1 MTKPSAV
8 LQSLGEAA
16 ERREVPAYLLKAAFD
31 EMMSGQA
38 SESQIAGLL
47 VALRVKGETV
57 SEIVA
62 TAQALRSAATMAGA
76 ADPRTGDTCGTGGT
90 GRSTFSISTTSAFV
104 VAGAGVPVAK
114 HGNRAMSSRTGSFDT
129 LEALGVNIE
138 LSIARC
144 AEILAE
150 IGIAPFYA
158 RTAHPAFRH
167 VAPVRQALGIRTLLN
182 CMGPLL
188 NPVGAMNQI
197 VGVYAKELVE
207 PLAQALGQLGAR
219 RALVVHGED
228 GLDELTTT
236 ASSHVAFCRG
246 DELEVFDLN
255 PTDLGL
261 SLSSA
266 EDLTGGDAGENARI
280 CWSILEGEEGPRRD
294 IVLLNAAGALWAA
307 DAVDGLQAGIQE
319 AAHSIDSGA
328 ARERLDKLVRASN
341 RPESIQEPTE

>member
-1 MTKPSAV
+1 
-8 LQSLGEAA
+8 
-16 ERREVPAYLLKAAFD
+16 
-31 EMMSGQA
+31 
-38 SESQIAGLL
+38 
-47 VALRVKGETV
+47 
-57 SEIVA
+57 
-62 TAQALRSAATMAGA
+62 MAGA
-76 ADPRTGDTCGTGGT
+76 ADPRTVDTCGTGGT

>member
-1 MTKPSAV
+1 MTKPTAV

-16 ERREVPAYLLKAAFD
+16 ERREVPASLLKAAFD
-31 EMMSGQA
+31 EIMSGQA
-38 SESQIAGLL
+38 TETQIAGLL

-62 TAQALRSAATMAGA
+62 TAQALRSAATMARA
-76 ADPRTGDTCGTGGT
+76 ADPRTVDTCGTGGT

-167 VAPVRQALGIRTLLN
+167 VAPVRQSLGIRTLLN

-236 ASSHVAFCRG
+236 ASSHAAFCRG
-246 DELEVFDLN
+246 GELEVFDLN
-255 PTDLGL
+255 PTEIGL
-261 SLSSA
+261 SLSSVD
-266 EDLTGGDAGENARI
+266 DLAGGDAGENARI
-280 CWSILEGEEGPRRD
+280 CRSILEGEQGPRRD

-328 ARERLDKLVRASN
+328 ARERLDKLVLASN
-341 RPESIQEPTE
+341 RPESTQEPNE